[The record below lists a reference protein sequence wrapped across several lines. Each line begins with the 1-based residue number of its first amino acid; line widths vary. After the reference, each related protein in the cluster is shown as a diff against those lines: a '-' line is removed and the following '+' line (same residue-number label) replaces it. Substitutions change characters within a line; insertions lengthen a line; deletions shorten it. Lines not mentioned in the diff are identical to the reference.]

1 MNDSQNKHSI
11 QTKEKNISL
20 STLKL
25 VEYLQTKTCFLT
37 YIRKK
42 QIGFFHI
49 RKIQVTIFRR
59 SASLSSFFSRPG
71 CASILAKFLINW
83 MYTLEHCEG
92 SLFAACFNRSFQRL
106 TKHTV
111 GGMIK
116 RKKQQSRYSKHCCCL
131 PPFKKKNKHKNL
143 FERNQSLAFSKKNKN
158 YKITRQT
165 CCWNQRPRVPEPMVT
180 LPHHPEIAP
189 GSLPKISLNLWRRD
203 HRPQD
208 AWIARYKAPG
218 ASAVRETVSTTVGWH
233 SRDSTHGIYGV
244 LGWFLGIIKPIN
256 TQYIGLI

>member
-1 MNDSQNKHSI
+1 M
-11 QTKEKNISL
+11 
-20 STLKL
+20 
-25 VEYLQTKTCFLT
+25 
-37 YIRKK
+37 
-42 QIGFFHI
+42 
-49 RKIQVTIFRR
+49 TIFRR

-83 MYTLEHCEG
+83 MYTLEHCDG
-92 SLFAACFNRSFQRL
+92 SVFAACFIRSFQRL
-106 TKHTV
+106 TKQTV
-111 GGMIK
+111 GGIP
-116 RKKQQSRYSKHCCCL
+116 RSDTFVCCL
-131 PPFKKKNKHKNL
+131 PPLKKDKPRISLKETNHWRLKKKKL
-143 FERNQSLAFSKKNKN
+143 EN
-158 YKITRQT
+158 YKITPT
-165 CCWNQRPRVPEPMVT
+165 TFCWNQRPQVPEPMVT

>member
-1 MNDSQNKHSI
+1 M
-11 QTKEKNISL
+11 
-20 STLKL
+20 
-25 VEYLQTKTCFLT
+25 FL
-37 YIRKK
+37 R
-42 QIGFFHI
+42 HI
-49 RKIQVTIFRR
+49 YVRNR
-59 SASLSSFFSRPG
+59 SASFTSEKSKWQSSEEVPPSVPSFLGLVVPAFWPSSS
-71 CASILAKFLINW
+71 SIECILWSIV
-83 MYTLEHCEG
+83 MGH
-92 SLFAACFNRSFQRL
+92 S
-106 TKHTV
+106 
-111 GGMIK
+111 
-116 RKKQQSRYSKHCCCL
+116 L
-131 PPFKKKNKHKNL
+131 PPASSGPFKGSPNTQWVVWKKEKTIIPISETLLLLATLKKRQTKNL
-143 FERNQSLAFSKKNKN
+143 FERNQSLALSKKTKN
-158 YKITRQT
+158 YKITPT
-165 CCWNQRPRVPEPMVT
+165 TFCWNQRPRVPEPMVT